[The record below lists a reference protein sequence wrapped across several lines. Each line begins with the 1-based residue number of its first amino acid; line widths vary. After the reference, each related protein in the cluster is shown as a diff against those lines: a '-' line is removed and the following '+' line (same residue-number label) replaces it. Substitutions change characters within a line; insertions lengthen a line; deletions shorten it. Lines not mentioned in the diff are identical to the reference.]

1 MSPLFF
7 ALEVPCA
14 SAETCPMWVFLQTL
28 RRDTL
33 VSLVLVL
40 LAPCVSRADAQLV
53 QQPLPP
59 LSYKSQPD
67 MFLHANDSFALDLLM
82 KTHEDAPNHNI
93 VVAPLPVSL
102 IFAALSDG
110 TQDSVSGAEFRA
122 AFNWYQYFA
131 TSVGAKMVLARF
143 AKPKPYLNTRTPGPK
158 PDSLPGYLQS
168 GKSEELWL
176 SAAFL
181 YRGEGSLSHDF
192 IDRVTYEFGIP
203 FRAVGEHA
211 PQSEILLKNWDPS
224 LPMPKVVG
232 SNDFW
237 VTSFTHLRTS
247 WAGNTFAAAGRAKQ
261 DFHSGVTPWGKTP
274 FS

>member
-82 KTHEDAPNHNI
+82 KTHEDAPDHNI

-131 TSVGAKMVLARF
+131 TSVGAKMVLAICQ
-143 AKPKPYLNTRTPGPK
+143 AKTVP
-158 PDSLPGYLQS
+158 Q
-168 GKSEELWL
+168 
-176 SAAFL
+176 
-181 YRGEGSLSHDF
+181 
-192 IDRVTYEFGIP
+192 
-203 FRAVGEHA
+203 HA
-211 PQSEILLKNWDPS
+211 HTWSQ
-224 LPMPKVVG
+224 
-232 SNDFW
+232 
-237 VTSFTHLRTS
+237 T
-247 WAGNTFAAAGRAKQ
+247 
-261 DFHSGVTPWGKTP
+261 
-274 FS
+274 